1 MKKFF
6 SLKYMKY
13 FLLIYTLLSIGA
25 IVYFADHL
33 LTKDMDNQPTTVLN
47 DNWTIT
53 INNTTYENVS
63 LDSFKFDA
71 LDKGDTVIM
80 ETTLPNNLNYKSS
93 ALTFYVRQTTVK
105 MHADNVGFYY
115 YGQDRVQLGKTV
127 GAGLQIIDFPDDIG
141 GKNLRIHLTVTEDN
155 AFSGFDPIYISEW
168 EASYKLV
175 ISENRLALFTSSFLV
190 IFGIVASIVTIF
202 AVMYSRKYTRILL
215 LSSFSIFM
223 GFWTLCFHDI
233 HVIFPIPTYSV
244 SLLEYMMLL
253 LAPLPILGYL
263 LNIVITLKNKPI
275 LRTFIFIYSVQAV
288 LSTVTIILHTMD
300 IVHAAAMLPYLQIML
315 IVHTLFFI
323 FIFIKGRKNT
333 KKQSIFYITGLLSIL
348 ICFVYDIGIYA
359 VNRYL
364 GLQLEQ
370 VKGVSSLGIIIF
382 LGILILDLAQ
392 DVSKSIIA
400 KHEKEQL
407 IKRAYTDDLTQ
418 INNRTFCSEYMEALD
433 SKKNSRYTIIN
444 LDLNNLKI
452 TNDTL
457 GHAQGD
463 QLLISAAKVISE
475 TFSTSGIV
483 GRMGGDEFIAIIPS
497 IDSSKIDK
505 LMNKFDTLMKEANVS
520 IAHGVA
526 YSSEFK
532 NPTTEL
538 VYDLAD
544 DRMYENKKLQKKDSR

>member
-6 SLKYMKY
+6 SLKYLKY
-13 FLLIYTLLSIGA
+13 FWLIYTLCSIGA

-33 LTKDMDNQPTTVLN
+33 LTKDMHNQNTTTLN
-47 DNWTIT
+47 NNWTIT
-53 INNTTYENVS
+53 INDATYENVS
-63 LDSFKFDA
+63 LDNFKFDP

-80 ETTLPNNLNYKSS
+80 ETTLPKELNYNST

-105 MHADNVGFYY
+105 MYVDNNGFYY
-115 YGQDRVQLGKTV
+115 YGQDRVQLNKTV
-127 GAGLQIIDFPDDIG
+127 GAGLQIIDFPDDMG
-141 GKNLRIHLTVTEDN
+141 GKNLRIHLMVTEDN
-155 AFSGFDPIYISEW
+155 AFSGFDPITLSEW
-168 EASYKLV
+168 DASYKTV

-223 GFWTLCFHDI
+223 GFWTLCFHDLHI
-233 HVIFPIPTYSV
+233 IFPIPTYSV
-244 SLLEYMMLL
+244 SLLEYMMLII
-253 LAPLPILGYL
+253 APLPILGYL
-263 LNIVITLKNKPI
+263 LNIVIALKCKPI
-275 LRTFIFIYSVQAV
+275 LRTFIFIYIIQGI
-288 LSTVTIILHTMD
+288 LSTVTIILHTLD
-300 IVHAAAMLPYLQIML
+300 IVHAAALLPYLQILL

-333 KKQSIFYITGLLSIL
+333 KKQSIFYITGLFTIL

-364 GLQLEQ
+364 GLQLERIN
-370 VKGVSSLGIIIF
+370 GVASLGIIIF
-382 LGILILDLAQ
+382 LAILILDLAQ

-418 INNRTFCSEYMEALD
+418 INNRTFCSEYMAALD
-433 SKKNSRYTIIN
+433 SKKNPRYTIIN

-505 LMNKFDTLMKEANVS
+505 LMDKFDTLMKEANVS